1 MKKFTLYWFDGKR
14 EIVTGTDA
22 ANAMNNA
29 GYGYG
34 ALRALDFWAHGECTD
49 YVWDKKTGWSLTEEA
64 RIRKFGN

>member
-1 MKKFTLYWFDGKR
+1 MENFTLYWFDGKR

-29 GYGYG
+29 GYGNG
-34 ALRALDFWAHGECTD
+34 ALRALDFWAYGECTD
-49 YVWDKKTGWSLTEEA
+49 YVWDNKNGWTLTEEA